1 MSQIT
6 EKMVHPSS
14 NYSGQRIYDLICYR
28 MTDSQKEPFQQAHYR
43 DDSTRVQELE
53 QKSLF

>member
-28 MTDSQKEPFQQAHYR
+28 MTDSQKEPFQQAHYQ

-53 QKSLF
+53 QKSF